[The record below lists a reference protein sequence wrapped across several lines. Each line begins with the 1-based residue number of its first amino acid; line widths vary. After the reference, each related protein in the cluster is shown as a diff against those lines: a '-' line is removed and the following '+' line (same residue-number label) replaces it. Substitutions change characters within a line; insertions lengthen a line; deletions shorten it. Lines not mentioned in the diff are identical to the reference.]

1 MQKKQDTWVWSL
13 SQEDPLE
20 KGMATHPVFMPGE
33 SSWTKEP
40 GGLQSM
46 GLQRIGHNW
55 ATNTFHFYM
64 SWESSW
70 GNEDPKKP
78 LNLCI
83 FTPGLVQSW
92 EDMYGKGYEISM
104 YNKPGEN
111 LQVLFVWVLLSLLI
125 FEDKG
130 APFLRYW
137 VGQKV
142 CLSFSITSYRKTQT
156 NFSANQ

>member
-1 MQKKQDTWVWSL
+1 MSDKSKWGTFWERVGLPWCLRWERNLPAMQKKQETWVPSL

-20 KGMATHPVFMPGE
+20 KGVATHPVFMPEE

-46 GLQRIGHNW
+46 GLQRIGHDW
-55 ATNTFHFYM
+55 ATNTFHVYM

-83 FTPGLVQSW
+83 FTPSLVKSH
-92 EDMYGKGYEISM
+92 GKICR
-104 YNKPGEN
+104 
-111 LQVLFVWVLLSLLI
+111 V
-125 FEDKG
+125 KG
-130 APFLRYW
+130 VR
-137 VGQKV
+137 
-142 CLSFSITSYRKTQT
+142 
-156 NFSANQ
+156 